1 MKTKSEILFE
11 GFLTANNLPFEKIQE
26 QTTRTPDYRIS
37 VGGSE
42 IIFELKELAADKNFG
57 VVKDPA
63 YPHIKSKLAHI
74 GRSCSAQDRK
84 LKEANPVRGQTEN
97 SLGSLDLQQ
106 HRSGLSVVRHRAHG
120 LHGCYVRCVHDPRK
134 QRDQGRIGLVQRQ
147 GPDAPGNEKHV
158 VQRRRP
164 SIRPGWKDDGHALR
178 ERLRQGQNSLRPVA
192 PLL

>member
-63 YPHIKSKLAHI
+63 YPHIKSNSRTLGDH
-74 GRSCSAQDRK
+74 
-84 LKEANPVRGQTEN
+84 VRRRIESSKKQIQFGAKQKIP
-97 SLGSLDLQQ
+97 
-106 HRSGLSVVRHRAHG
+106 SV
-120 LHGCYVRCVHDPRK
+120 
-134 QRDQGRIGLVQRQ
+134 GLVQRQ

-164 SIRPGWKDDGHALR
+164 SMRPGWKDDGHALR